1 MSEPDALTRPFV
13 TPEGVDLELA
23 LAAASERMTAFLIDA
38 VVITLAMVALT
49 LALLFLAAITGFR
62 SAEAMAVLWVL
73 GAFLLRCFYFV
84 FFEQSA
90 RAATPGKRVLGLRVV
105 MRDGTPLSLDAVFA
119 RNAMRELEIFVP
131 ILFMVSQANK
141 VEAMAEI
148 AALVWCGVFVFFPL
162 FNRDRLRI
170 GDMVAGTWVVHAP
183 KRVMEPDIASQTGSR
198 SITFTPEQL
207 GVYGIKELSVL
218 EEVLRKRDPDVMR
231 AVAARIRAKIGY
243 PDGDPDEAFLLAFYA
258 ALRKHLESRLLLG
271 KRKRDKYDK

>member
-1 MSEPDALTRPFV
+1 VSESDALTRPFV
-13 TPEGVDLELA
+13 TPEGVDLELE

-38 VVITLAMVALT
+38 VVITLAMLALT

-73 GAFLLRCFYFV
+73 GAFLLRCFYFI

-131 ILFMVSQANK
+131 ILFMVSQANR

-148 AALVWCGVFVFFPL
+148 AALIWCGVFVFFPL

-183 KRVMEPDIASQTGSR
+183 KRVMEPDIASQSGGR

>member
-1 MSEPDALTRPFV
+1 MSESDALTRPFV
-13 TPEGVDLELA
+13 TPEGVDLELE

-38 VVITLAMVALT
+38 VIITLSMVALT
-49 LALLFLAAITGFR
+49 LALLFLAAITGYR

-73 GAFLLRCFYFV
+73 GAFVLRCFYFV

-131 ILFMVSQANK
+131 LLFMASQANK
-141 VEAMAEI
+141 VEAAAEI
-148 AALVWCGVFVFFPL
+148 AALIWCGVFVFFPL

-183 KRVMEPDIASQTGSR
+183 KRVMEPDIASQTGGR
-198 SITFTPEQL
+198 NITFTPEQL
-207 GVYGIKELSVL
+207 EVYGIKELSVL

>member
-1 MSEPDALTRPFV
+1 MSEPNALTRPFV
-13 TPEGVDLELA
+13 TPEGVDLELE
-23 LAAASERMTAFLIDA
+23 LAAASERMTAFLID
-38 VVITLAMVALT
+38 VVIVTLAMVALT
-49 LALLFLAAITGFR
+49 LGLLFLAAITGFR
-62 SAEAMAVLWVL
+62 TAEAMAVLWVL

-90 RAATPGKRVLGLRVV
+90 RAATPGKRLLGLRVV
-105 MRDGTPLSLDAVFA
+105 MRNGTPLSLDAVFA

-131 ILFMVSQANK
+131 LLFMVSQANK

-148 AALVWCGVFVFFPL
+148 AALIWCGVFVFFPL

-183 KRVMEPDIASQTGSR
+183 KRVMEPDIASQTGGR

>member
-1 MSEPDALTRPFV
+1 LSRPFV
-13 TPEGVDLELA
+13 TPEGVDLELV

-38 VVITLAMVALT
+38 VIITLSMIALT
-49 LALLFLAAITGFR
+49 LALLFAATLTGFR
-62 SAEAMAVLWVL
+62 SGEAMAVLWVL
-73 GAFLLRCFYFV
+73 GAFFMRCFYFV

-90 RAATPGKRVLGLRVV
+90 RAATPGKRLLGLRVV
-105 MRDGTPLSLDAVFA
+105 MRNGTPLSLDAVFA

-131 ILFMVSQANK
+131 ILFMASQASK
-141 VEAMAEI
+141 VDAMVEI
-148 AALVWCGVFVFFPL
+148 AALVWCGVFLFFPL

-170 GDMVAGTWVVHAP
+170 GDIVAGTWVVHAP
-183 KRVMEPDIASQTGSR
+183 KRVMEPDIATQSGGRT
-198 SITFTPEQL
+198 ITFSREQL
-207 GVYGIKELSVL
+207 DVYGIKELAVL
-218 EEVLRKRDPDVMR
+218 EEVLRKRDPEVMR

>member
-1 MSEPDALTRPFV
+1 LTRPFV
-13 TPEGVDLELA
+13 TPEGVDLELE

-38 VVITLAMVALT
+38 VIITLSMVALT

-73 GAFLLRCFYFV
+73 GAFALRCFYFV

-131 ILFMVSQANK
+131 LLFMVSQANK
-141 VEAMAEI
+141 VEAAAEI
-148 AALVWCGVFVFFPL
+148 AALIWCGVFVFFPL

-183 KRVMEPDIASQTGSR
+183 KRVMEPDIASQTGGR
-198 SITFTPEQL
+198 NITFTPEQL
-207 GVYGIKELSVL
+207 EVYGIKELSVL

>member
-1 MSEPDALTRPFV
+1 VSAPDLTRPFV
-13 TPEGVDLELA
+13 TPEGVDLELE

-38 VVITLAMVALT
+38 VVITLAMIILT
-49 LALLFLAAITGFR
+49 AALLFLAAITGFR
-62 SAEAMAVLWVL
+62 SAEAMVVLWVL

-90 RAATPGKRVLGLRVV
+90 RAATPGKRLLGLRVV
-105 MRDGTPLSLDAVFA
+105 MRNGSPLSLDAVFA

-131 ILFMVSQANK
+131 ILFMASQANK
-141 VEAMAEI
+141 VEAAAEI

-183 KRVMEPDIASQTGSR
+183 KRVMEPDIASQSGGR
-198 SITFTPEQL
+198 SIKFTPEQL

>member
-1 MSEPDALTRPFV
+1 MSEPNALTRPFV
-13 TPEGVDLELA
+13 TPEGVDLELE
-23 LAAASERMTAFLIDA
+23 LAAASERMTAFLID
-38 VVITLAMVALT
+38 VVIITVAMVAFT
-49 LALLFLAAITGFR
+49 LALLFVARLTGFR
-62 SAEAMAVLWVL
+62 SAEAMVVLWVL
-73 GAFLLRCFYFV
+73 GAFVLRCFYFV

-90 RAATPGKRVLGLRVV
+90 RAATPGKRLLGLRVV
-105 MRDGTPLSLDAVFA
+105 MRDGSPLSLDAVFA

-131 ILFMVSQANK
+131 ILFMASQANQ
-141 VEAMAEI
+141 VQAAAEI
-148 AALVWCGVFVFFPL
+148 AALVWCGVFVFFPV

-183 KRVMEPDIASQTGSR
+183 KRVMEPDIASQSGGR
-198 SITFTPEQL
+198 AITFTREQL
-207 GVYGIKELSVL
+207 DVYGIKELAVL

-271 KRKRDKYDK
+271 KRKRDKYDR